1 MVCLFQVLQGKVVG
15 RFEVGHQRTVV
26 AGDEDG
32 TLARGIG
39 LGHLISETGQS
50 HASHY
55 T

>member
-1 MVCLFQVLQGKVVG
+1 MVWFFQVLQGKVVG

-26 AGDEDG
+26 ASDEDS

-39 LGHLISETGQS
+39 LGHLISETGQLR
-50 HASHY
+50 ASHY